1 MIRAGAVTPCPSDSY
16 ASDNAVKHC
25 YELENVDKNNL
36 TYSVHIL
43 IIIHILHNLYLI
55 FDNLSINI
63 SSFSKFCLPIQ

>member
-1 MIRAGAVTPCPSDSY
+1 MIRAGAVTPCPSDGY

-43 IIIHILHNLYLI
+43 IIIHII
-55 FDNLSINI
+55 A
-63 SSFSKFCLPIQ
+63 SFVFNF